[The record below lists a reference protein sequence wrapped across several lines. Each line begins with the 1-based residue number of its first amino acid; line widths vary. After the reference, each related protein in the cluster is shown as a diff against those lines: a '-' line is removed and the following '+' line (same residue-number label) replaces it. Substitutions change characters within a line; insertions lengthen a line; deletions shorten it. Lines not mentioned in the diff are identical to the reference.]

1 MEVETMD
8 PFRGYTNQKG
18 KKTDIAQ
25 RANPPLQQTWRTTR
39 SMNFTLTSPPTHLRD
54 QSQPPTNDQT
64 HTPEP
69 PNSPNQI
76 DKYST
81 IRNIL
86 QAGVVALETIENP
99 KPEDTPKDV
108 IALINLLSHK
118 LTITKH
124 NQDVKTIENHLELL
138 NCKINN
144 LTKTITPPNHNQNVA
159 TPQHRKNL
167 PHTTH
172 NTTRKQTIP
181 QNPLARHHPSRLT
194 IIFNSPPPIN
204 KRNEGARIL
213 TNVNNS
219 LALDKIDVRIAGI
232 TWSLA
237 GNCILL
243 TRKGH
248 SATDLKPHARSI
260 SHFLTKNPI
269 Q

>member
-1 MEVETMD
+1 MENN
-8 PFRGYTNQKG
+8 PFNE
-18 KKTDIAQ
+18 
-25 RANPPLQQTWRTTR
+25 
-39 SMNFTLTSPPTHLRD
+39 TSPPAHLRD

-86 QAGVVALETIENP
+86 QAGVGALETIENP

-138 NCKINN
+138 NYKIDN

-159 TPQHRKNL
+159 IPQHRKNL

-181 QNPLARHHPSRLT
+181 QSPLARHHPSMLT

-204 KRNEGARIL
+204 KRNESARIL

-219 LALDKIDVRIAGI
+219 LALDKIDIHIAGI

-243 TRKGH
+243 TCEGH

-269 Q
+269 PIKDINEDKPWP